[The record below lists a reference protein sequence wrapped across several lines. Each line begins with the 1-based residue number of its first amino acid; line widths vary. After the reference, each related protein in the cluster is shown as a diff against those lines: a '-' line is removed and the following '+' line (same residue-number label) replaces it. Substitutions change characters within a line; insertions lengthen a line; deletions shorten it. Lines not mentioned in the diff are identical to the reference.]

1 MTRQQQHRRRGQRLS
16 AAELT
21 ARATLLLGVAAVIQA
36 VAQLIDAIN

>member
-1 MTRQQQHRRRGQRLS
+1 MTRYLNRRRGDRLS

-36 VAQLIDAIN
+36 IAQLIDAVH